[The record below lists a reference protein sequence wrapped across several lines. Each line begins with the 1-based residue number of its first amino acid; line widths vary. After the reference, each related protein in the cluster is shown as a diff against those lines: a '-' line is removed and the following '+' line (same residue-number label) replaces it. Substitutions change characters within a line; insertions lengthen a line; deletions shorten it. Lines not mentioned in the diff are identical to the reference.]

1 MAYITNE
8 QIEAV
13 SGNHKPGIWSRIAAG
28 FVSVTNHCYEQAKH
42 RLPVMHES
50 EVADTESKRDE
61 RRADSAYETEL
72 DLERKERS
80 DSRGYL
86 SPEHYN
92 YMYY

>member
-1 MAYITNE
+1 MAFVTNE
-8 QIEAV
+8 QIEAAT
-13 SGNHKPGIWSRIAAG
+13 GNHKPGIWSRIAAG
-28 FVSVTNHCYEQAKH
+28 FVSVTNHCYAQAKH

-50 EVADTESKRDE
+50 ELADTHSTRDE
-61 RRADSAYETEL
+61 RLADSAYETEL

-86 SPEHYN
+86 SPEHYH

>member
-1 MAYITNE
+1 MAYVTNG
-8 QIEAV
+8 QIEAAA
-13 SGNHKPGIWSRIAAG
+13 GTHKPGIWSRIAAG
-28 FVSVTNHCYEQAKH
+28 FVSVTGHCYEQARH

-50 EVADTESKRDE
+50 ELAETQTTRGARLADT
-61 RRADSAYETEL
+61 AYETEL

>member
-1 MAYITNE
+1 MAYITDE
-8 QIEAV
+8 QIEAA
-13 SGNHKPGIWSRIAAG
+13 SGNHKPGMWSRIAAG
-28 FVSVTNHCYEQAKH
+28 FVSLTNHCYEQAKH
-42 RLPVMHES
+42 RLPIMHES
-50 EVADTESKRDE
+50 EMADTESTRGE
-61 RRADSAYETEL
+61 RLADSAYETEL

>member
-8 QIEAV
+8 QIEAA
-13 SGNHKPGIWSRIAAG
+13 SGNHKSGIWSRIAAG

-50 EVADTESKRDE
+50 ELADKEGAGHE
-61 RRADSAYETEL
+61 RLADSAYETEL